1 MVTNQCDGC
10 QRGLPIETSRF
21 GSKLHRDQGGAFAC
35 ASGRYRLELEPK
47 SRDTWHQ
54 PEKRLSQSAPF
65 VCGGGR

>member
-47 SRDTWHQ
+47 SRDTWH
-54 PEKRLSQSAPF
+54 
-65 VCGGGR
+65 